1 MTPFLDLF
9 DRVRQGDPQAAEELV
24 RAYEPEI
31 RRTIRIRMT
40 DSQLRRLVDS
50 ADLCQSVMAAFFVRA
65 AAGQFDVE
73 SPRDLLNLLVTM
85 ARNRVTDW
93 VRRDRATRR
102 DGRRDVSLDANDLS
116 AKEFVERSPGPSS
129 IAADRELLDR
139 VRSRLSHDE
148 QRLMEW
154 RAEGWQWT
162 EIGQALN
169 EHPAAVRMRF
179 TRALDRITAEFG
191 LEGAL
196 A

>member
-1 MTPFLDLF
+1 MTPFLELF
-9 DRVRQGDPQAAEELV
+9 EKVRRGDPQAAEQIVL
-24 RAYEPEI
+24 AYEPEI
-31 RRTIRIRMT
+31 RRTIRVRMT
-40 DSQLRRLVDS
+40 DSQLRRIVDS
-50 ADLCQSVMAAFFVRA
+50 CDLCQSVMAAFFVRA

-102 DGRRDVSLDANDLS
+102 DGRRDVSLEANDLS
-116 AKEFVERSPGPSS
+116 AKEFVEPSSGPSS

-139 VRSRLSHDE
+139 FRSRLSQDE

-162 EIGQALN
+162 EIGQKLN

-179 TRALDRITAEFG
+179 TRALDRVTAEFG
-191 LEGAL
+191 LEGLPA
-196 A
+196 

>member
-1 MTPFLDLF
+1 MSPFLELF
-9 DRVRQGDPQAAEELV
+9 ERVRQGDPQAAEELV

-31 RRTIRIRMT
+31 RRTIRVRMT

-50 ADLCQSVMAAFFVRA
+50 CDLCQSVMAAFFVRA

-93 VRRDRATRR
+93 VRRDRASRR
-102 DGRRDVSLDANDLS
+102 DGRRDVSLESNDVAS
-116 AKEFVERSPGPSS
+116 EAFVEQKPGPSS
-129 IAADRELLDR
+129 IAASRELLDR
-139 VRSRLSHDE
+139 VRSRLSREE

-154 RAEGWQWT
+154 RAEGRQWT
-162 EIGQALN
+162 EIALELK

-179 TRALDRITAEFG
+179 TRALDRVTAEFG
-191 LEGAL
+191 LEGAM
-196 A
+196 